1 MRMDACGSAVRHG
14 IPFAFHSDCGI
25 TPINPL
31 FTGWCAVNRLT
42 ASGRV
47 LGEAEKI
54 TVDQALYAMT
64 LGAAWTMKMDHLIG
78 SIECGKYADFTVLED
93 DPQTIEPIQLKDVK
107 VWGTVLGGKKQQIQ

>member
-1 MRMDACGSAVRHG
+1 MRGEPA
-14 IPFAFHSDCGI
+14 
-25 TPINPL
+25 
-31 FTGWCAVNRLT
+31 LT

-54 TVDQALYAMT
+54 SVDRALHAMT

-93 DPQTIEPIQLKDVK
+93 DPQAIEPVQLKDVK